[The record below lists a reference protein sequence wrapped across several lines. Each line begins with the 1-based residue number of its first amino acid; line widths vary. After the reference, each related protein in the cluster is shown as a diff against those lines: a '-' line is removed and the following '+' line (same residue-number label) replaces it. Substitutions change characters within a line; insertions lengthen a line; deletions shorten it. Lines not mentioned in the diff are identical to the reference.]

1 MTKKRPCPRN
11 SNKHLHPFIM
21 TAPTLFRVLACTALL
36 SAPLHAQLYTLHGD
50 GVKKTERV
58 VEKADYSDY
67 ELVWHD
73 EFDKDGRPDPA
84 KWNYEHGFVRNR
96 RNSGTSRKTPG
107 ARTATS
113 STLTPFR

>member
-1 MTKKRPCPRN
+1 M
-11 SNKHLHPFIM
+11 M

-73 EFDKDGRPDPA
+73 EFDKDGPPGPRQVELRTRIRPQQGGTVVPA
-84 KWNYEHGFVRNR
+84 GKRPVRGR
-96 RNSGTSRKTPG
+96 H
-107 ARTATS
+107 ADY
-113 STLTPFR
+113 

>member
-1 MTKKRPCPRN
+1 MNIPP
-11 SNKHLHPFIM
+11 
-21 TAPTLFRVLACTALL
+21 LFNILASAALL
-36 SAPLHAQLYTLHGD
+36 STPLHAQLYTLHGD

-84 KWNYEHGFVRNR
+84 KWNYEHGFVRNKEAQWYQPE
-96 RNSGTSRKTPG
+96 NAYCKDGMLIIEGRKEKHANPHYD
-107 ARTATS
+107 
-113 STLTPFR
+113 P

>member
-1 MTKKRPCPRN
+1 
-11 SNKHLHPFIM
+11 M

-67 ELVWHD
+67 ELVERN
-73 EFDKDGRPDPA
+73 EFGKDGLRDPA
-84 KWNYEHGFVRNR
+84 KGN
-96 RNSGTSRKTPG
+96 
-107 ARTATS
+107 
-113 STLTPFR
+113 